1 MLFILSGDVQIGKT
15 RWLESLTDELLSQSI
30 PVAGVLSPGDWREN
44 EPEGDGPVVGDDGIE
59 RYKLGINVRFLPQ
72 GATIPFARW
81 CGCSDSSAGCTQS
94 RSAHLSWNI
103 NDQAIGRVNTFFDS
117 LESSVTDD
125 NCQDMTMTSTPEK
138 QGLLVV
144 DELGQLEL
152 IRNGGYVSAM
162 RMLEKGP
169 SARFPHALIVVR
181 SWLLDSAREHFKLS
195 WPDCCVIAPSDD
207 ARQTIK
213 AYCGAK

>member
-15 RWLESLTDELLSQSI
+15 RWLESLTDELLSQSV

-44 EPEGDGPVVGDDGIE
+44 ELQGDGPVIGDDGIE

-72 GATIPFARW
+72 GTTIPFARW
-81 CGCSDSSAGCTQS
+81 HGCSDSSTGCTQS
-94 RSAHLSWNI
+94 RSAHLSWDI
-103 NDQAIGRVNTFFDS
+103 DDQAIERVNAFFDS

-125 NCQDMTMTSTPEK
+125 NYQDMIMASTPKK

-152 IRNGGYVSAM
+152 MRNGGYVSAM
-162 RMLEKGP
+162 HMLEKGP
-169 SARFPHALIVVR
+169 NTCFPHALIVVR
-181 SWLLDSAREHFKLS
+181 SWLLDSAREHFKS
-195 WPDCCVIAPSDD
+195 AWPDCCVIAPDDD

-213 AYCGAK
+213 VHCGAK